1 VTRKAAITVLGD
13 RAEVE
18 RRWRSSDERP
28 ESATFMDAPGD
39 RGTEIHVETGKPW
52 TLAKT
57 KEELRRFK
65 QQFETG
71 EIPRS
76 DGAPEGDRV
85 ERLLTPRPAQ
95 PLPDSERE
103 KVTA

>member
-1 VTRKAAITVLGD
+1 VTRKAAITVLGA

-18 RRWRSSDERP
+18 RRWRSSGERP
-28 ESATFMDAPGD
+28 EPATFMDAPGD
-39 RGTEIHVETGKPW
+39 RGTEIHIETGKPW

-76 DGAPEGDRV
+76 DGAPDGDRV
-85 ERLLTPRPAQ
+85 ERLFKQRPAQ
-95 PLPDSERE
+95 PLTDSERE
-103 KVTA
+103 KVVA